1 MSLSI
6 REKQI
11 GALKQ
16 MLNLNQPQT
25 EGTFPEPVWKLLVYD
40 RCGQDIISPLLS
52 VKELRDM
59 GITLHMLLHSDRDS
73 IPEVPAIYFV
83 APTDE
88 NVTRIS
94 QDFRN
99 TLYDQYFLNFVS
111 PVSRQYLEDLA
122 SAALQ
127 ANCVASVSRVYDQYL
142 NFITLENDL
151 FVLKNRDS
159 VSYYAINRGDVKDT
173 EMDNIMDS
181 IVDCLFS
188 VFATL
193 GTVPIIRCPRRNAAE
208 MVAEKLDKRI
218 RENLRDSRN
227 SVFLDTAHSG
237 QLTLQRP
244 LLLVLDRNMDMATPL
259 HHTWT
264 YQALAHDVLDL
275 NLNRVTLDETS
286 EPDAGAKPR
295 QRRRT
300 TTYDLT
306 AADKFWQQ
314 HRGSPF
320 PTVAEAVQEE
330 LESYRS
336 QEEDVKKLKAAMG
349 LEGNPAEAMASDAL
363 ADNTA
368 KLTWA
373 VSCLPELLERK
384 RLLDMHTTLAT
395 ALLEHIKT
403 RKLDVYF
410 ELEERILGRQALE
423 RSLLDVLHD
432 PEAGNPGD
440 KLRLFLIA
448 LVQGLKDIAPYEEAL
463 TRAGCDLRPVRYMCR
478 WRDYA
483 RATTGGPMGAAFGGS
498 SASSGGGVFSKLV
511 SQGSQLVVEGVKNL
525 VVKKHKLPMTRVLDA
540 FLELKALPETDDY
553 RYLDPKLLRGDG
565 GPPRGQ
571 APFREAVVFVVG
583 GGNYIEYQNLVDYA
597 RAKGKGVVYGSTE
610 LVNATQFVEQL
621 SRLGQE
627 IE

>member
-1 MSLSI
+1 MTMSLNI

-11 GALKQ
+11 AALKQ
-16 MLNLNQPQT
+16 MLNLNTPET
-25 EGTFPEPVWKLLVYD
+25 KGAYPEPVWKLLVYD
-40 RCGQDIISPLLS
+40 RCGQDIISPLFS

-59 GITLHMLLHSDRDS
+59 GITLHMLLHSDRDP

-83 APTDE
+83 APTNE

-99 TLYDQYFLNFVS
+99 NLYDQYYLNFVS
-111 PVSRQYLEDLA
+111 PISRQYLEDLA

-127 ANCVASVSRVYDQYL
+127 ANCVASVSKVFDQYL
-142 NFITLENDL
+142 NFISLENDL
-151 FVLKNRDS
+151 FVLKNRDA

-227 SVFLDTAHSG
+227 SLFLDSAHSG
-237 QLTLQRP
+237 QLSFQRP
-244 LLLVLDRNMDMATPL
+244 LLIILDRNMDMATPL
-259 HHTWT
+259 HHAWT
-264 YQALAHDVLDL
+264 YQALVHDVLDL
-275 NLNRVTLDETS
+275 NLNRVTIDEIS
-286 EPDAGAKPR
+286 EPETGAKPR
-295 QRRRT
+295 QRKHT
-300 TTYDLT
+300 KTYDLVM
-306 AADKFWQQ
+306 ADKFWQQ
-314 HRGSPF
+314 HKGSPF

-349 LEGNPAEAMASDAL
+349 LEGDPTDTIASDAL

-373 VSCLPELLERK
+373 VSSLPELLERK

-395 ALLEHIKT
+395 ALLEHIKN
-403 RKLDVYF
+403 RKLDIYF

-432 PEAGNPGD
+432 PEAGTPND

-448 LVQGLKDIAPYEEAL
+448 LVQGLEDIAPYEEAL
-463 TRAGCDLRPVRYMCR
+463 ARAGCDLHPVRYMRR
-478 WRDYA
+478 WQDYT
-483 RATTGGPMGAAFGGS
+483 RATSGSLMGGAF
-498 SASSGGGVFSKLV
+498 
-511 SQGSQLVVEGVKNL
+511 
-525 VVKKHKLPMTRVLDA
+525 
-540 FLELKALPETDDY
+540 
-553 RYLDPKLLRGDG
+553 
-565 GPPRGQ
+565 
-571 APFREAVVFVVG
+571 
-583 GGNYIEYQNLVDYA
+583 
-597 RAKGKGVVYGSTE
+597 
-610 LVNATQFVEQL
+610 
-621 SRLGQE
+621 
-627 IE
+627 